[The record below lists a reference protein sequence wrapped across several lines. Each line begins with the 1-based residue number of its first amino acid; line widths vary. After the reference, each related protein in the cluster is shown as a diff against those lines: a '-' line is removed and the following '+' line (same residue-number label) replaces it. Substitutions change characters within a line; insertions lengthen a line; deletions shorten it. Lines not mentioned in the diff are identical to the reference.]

1 MKRGLGLILAII
13 FMSIP
18 VANAYEAESSYK
30 DLRSEFEAL
39 ISEQLSNINTNE
51 WEPYL
56 SYIED
61 EGSFITKDQTPLGII
76 SGLLT
81 GKLSF
86 SAEDLLKEILAGLV
100 KSLTANFSLLA
111 KIIVIA
117 IICSLFSNLKGSFA
131 SDSIGEIGYFVCYSS
146 AMILIVQNLIKI
158 ISVASDGI
166 EKMVGFMQILYPL
179 LIGLLAALGNL
190 TKSTIL
196 QPSVGILIASVST
209 LLKNIMLPLI
219 STTAVVIL
227 INHLGEEEKLKKLS
241 SLLKNSCIW
250 IITGTFTIFLGV
262 LTIQGVMSS
271 SFDSLSIRTAKFA
284 IDSFVPIMGKLFS
297 QSVDT
302 VIGCS
307 LLVKNAVGVSGLLI
321 IGLIAL
327 VPALKILA
335 LLVTFKLSSALIEPI
350 SDKRLVECLN
360 NMGNLLVVLFI
371 TVVGIAIL
379 FYMTISLIIGSG
391 NIISA

>member
-1 MKRGLGLILAII
+1 
-13 FMSIP
+13 
-18 VANAYEAESSYK
+18 
-30 DLRSEFEAL
+30 
-39 ISEQLSNINTNE
+39 
-51 WEPYL
+51 
-56 SYIED
+56 
-61 EGSFITKDQTPLGII
+61 
-76 SGLLT
+76 
-81 GKLSF
+81 
-86 SAEDLLKEILAGLV
+86 
-100 KSLTANFSLLA
+100 
-111 KIIVIA
+111 
-117 IICSLFSNLKGSFA
+117 
-131 SDSIGEIGYFVCYSS
+131 
-146 AMILIVQNLIKI
+146 
-158 ISVASDGI
+158 
-166 EKMVGFMQILYPL
+166 
-179 LIGLLAALGNL
+179 
-190 TKSTIL
+190 
-196 QPSVGILIASVST
+196 
-209 LLKNIMLPLI
+209 
-219 STTAVVIL
+219 
-227 INHLGEEEKLKKLS
+227 
-241 SLLKNSCIW
+241 
-250 IITGTFTIFLGV
+250 
-262 LTIQGVMSS
+262 MSS